1 MISVIIIWSLA
12 IVFFVLA
19 SLKRNKI
26 KILPSILIT
35 LSIVFFALLI
45 PHGRVLLTIGSF
57 RITLDS
63 LLLGLKRSG
72 ILVGMVFFSQFLIS
86 PKIKLP
92 GKAGIFLKQVFFWLE
107 MLTSI
112 KISFKP
118 GHIIESIDSRL
129 CEIWLETPEE
139 INLQTNVR
147 SENGYSDV

>member
-1 MISVIIIWSLA
+1 MISVIVVWALA
-12 IVFFVLA
+12 IFFFVLA
-19 SLKRNKI
+19 SLKRKKI
-26 KILPSILIT
+26 KILPSLLIT
-35 LSIVFFALLI
+35 LSITFFALLI
-45 PHGRVLLTIGSF
+45 PHGQVLLSIGSF

-86 PKIKLP
+86 PTIKLP

-107 MLTSI
+107 KLTSI

-129 CEIWLETPEE
+129 CEIWAESGE
-139 INLQTNVR
+139 ITNSQTNVR
-147 SENGYSDV
+147 SNNGDSDV

>member
-1 MISVIIIWSLA
+1 MISVTVIWSLA
-12 IVFFVLA
+12 ILFFILA
-19 SLKRNKI
+19 SIKRKKI

-35 LSIVFFALLI
+35 LSITFFALLI
-45 PHGRVLLTIGSF
+45 PHGQVLLTIGSL

-107 MLTSI
+107 KLTSI

-129 CEIWLETPEE
+129 CEIWSETAE
-139 INLQTNVR
+139 IENLQTNVR
-147 SENGYSDV
+147 SKNGDSDV